1 MCFADVMQKSI
12 IHQKT
17 SKYMKK
23 NKDGSIE
30 LRHKIRRIMKITT
43 LLILLAIVPISAAT
57 YAQEQRISV
66 SMENGTLYE
75 MITQIEKQSE
85 FMFFY
90 KSEDIDNNQRIS
102 LHAEGKPV
110 SDILN
115 EAFKNR
121 NLNYRIIDRH
131 ILISKNNGINQQ
143 TITVTGTVK
152 DTHGESV
159 IGANIV
165 VKGTST
171 GTITD
176 IDGKFTLDVPTN
188 SILVVTYIGYIDK
201 EVPVGNQR
209 VLDIILHED
218 SQSLDEVVVVGYGVQ
233 KKVNLTGSVASVKF
247 DEEMENRPITNAS
260 QALSGKIPGLWVS
273 QNSGKPGDDGA
284 QLRVRGW
291 GTLNNTEPLIIIDGV
306 EGDFNQINP
315 NDIESITV
323 LKDAAS
329 AAIYG
334 SKAAN
339 GVILVTTKMGAN
351 NEKTQINFN
360 TYLGVQMLG
369 RHYDQIT
376 NSAEGMELINKALVN
391 ESSSPLFPE
400 SMIQAFRTGGDKYKY
415 PNTDWFDALYEN
427 ALIHEHNLSIRGG
440 TQKSTAFLSFNY
452 LGQDGMIP
460 NTSSYRY
467 SVRANLDFN
476 VNSWFKI
483 GGRFNYM
490 RRVATQAYDMPRV
503 FEMLRGAS
511 SFTAPYTRDGRFGSV
526 ETIDENDVLLY
537 DNRNPL
543 IEANNGEEKATTD
556 LVTVNAFADVKF
568 TPDLNLNVTL
578 SSTGNWKM
586 TDKHNTNVFGYTD
599 SGIETITKNLNREGL
614 DMSRRQTTAVRNN
627 MYATL
632 NYNKNFLTNNTI
644 GVTAGMQLEDYTSK
658 YVYSRR
664 NEAPKEG
671 LTQVNAGTSGI
682 RGEGNLEGLRM
693 FSYFGRLNYSFADKY
708 LFEANFRADAS
719 SRFKKENR
727 WGYFPGFSAGWRL
740 TEEDFVKNLN
750 VFSNL
755 KLRASWGQLGNQYA
769 IDPNNNNKEIF
780 WPYLTV
786 IDQSNDLSYS
796 YAGNFAPGAAIK
808 SLVDENITWETT
820 TTLDIG
826 VDMGFLDNRLTI
838 EADYFNKVTSDIIV
852 QLPIPKLL
860 GEAMAPFENVG
871 KMLNRGVEL
880 NVNYDNNVTNRD
892 EFGWNVGVNMAYINN
907 EITKFRGG
915 KSPDQLYLIREGYSY
930 RSLYG
935 FKSVGIYQTD
945 EEAES
950 HMHSNSYK
958 PKAGNLK
965 FEDINNDGK
974 LDYEDKQ
981 GIGNTIPK
989 LTYGISAGFRY
1000 KGFDLS
1006 LLFQGIGKTHAY
1018 IQSDYTR
1025 MSYEYLTISTKWR
1038 DTWSP
1043 DNPNSKN
1050 PSLKFD
1056 NSWDQQQS
1064 SYWVHRI
1071 DFLKLKNMQLGYSLP
1086 QPLISRL
1093 KMDKVYVYANAQN
1106 VFTLLWH
1113 KGYDGLDP
1121 ERNTFGDGAGFYAT
1135 PVTFTFGLNINF

>member
-1 MCFADVMQKSI
+1 MSNIKHLILKVI
-12 IHQKT
+12 IGTMLITLSNLPAISQINL
-17 SKYMKK
+17 SVK
-23 NKDGSIE
+23 NKAMREVIKEIE
-30 LRHKIRRIMKITT
+30 KNSDYRFFYNEDLKGLNEPIT
-43 LLILLAIVPISAAT
+43 LAAT
-57 YAQEQRISV
+57 NSSIHMVMDQIGEQASV
-66 SMENGTLYE
+66 SF
-75 MITQIEKQSE
+75 I
-85 FMFFY
+85 FR
-90 KSEDIDNNQRIS
+90 DNNQIVLS
-102 LHAEGKPV
+102 PKQA
-110 SDILN
+110 
-115 EAFKNR
+115 
-121 NLNYRIIDRH
+121 
-131 ILISKNNGINQQ
+131 QQ
-143 TITVTGTVK
+143 RKSIQGTVT
-152 DTHGESV
+152 DERGEPI
-159 IGANIV
+159 IGANIIE
-165 VKGTST
+165 KGST
-171 GTITD
+171 NGTVTD
-176 IDGKFTLDVPTN
+176 IDGRFTLEVADNALLQV
-188 SILVVTYIGYIDK
+188 SYIGYNSLEISTIGKSTIHISLK
-201 EVPVGNQR
+201 ENT
-209 VLDIILHED
+209 
-218 SQSLDEVVVVGYGVQ
+218 QSLNEVVVVGYGVQ
-233 KKVNLTGSVASVKF
+233 KKINLTGSVSSIKF
-247 DEEMENRPITNAS
+247 DEELENRPITNAS
-260 QALSGKIPGLWVS
+260 QALSGKVPGLWVS

-306 EGDFNQINP
+306 EGNFNQINP

-339 GVILVTTKMGAN
+339 GVILVTTKMGTH
-351 NEKTQINFN
+351 NEKTQVNFN
-360 TYLGVQMLG
+360 TYVGVQTLG
-369 RHYDQIT
+369 RRYDLIT
-376 NSAEGMELINKALVN
+376 NSAESMELINKALVN

-400 SMIQAFRTGGDKYKY
+400 SMIDAFRTGADKYKY
-415 PNTDWFDALYEN
+415 PNTDWFESLYEN

-460 NTSSYRY
+460 NTDSYRY
-467 SVRANLDFN
+467 GVRANLDFD
-476 VNSWFKI
+476 VNSWLKV

-511 SFTAPYTRDGRFGSV
+511 AFTAPYTRDGRFGSV
-526 ETIDENDVLLY
+526 ETIDENNVLLY

-543 IEANNGEEKATTD
+543 IEANNGEEKTTTD
-556 LVTVNAFADVKF
+556 LVTVNAFADIKF
-568 TPDLNLNVTL
+568 TSDLSLNATI
-578 SSTGNWKM
+578 SSTGNWAM
-586 TDKHNTNVFGYTD
+586 TDRHNTNVYGYTD

-614 DMSRRQTTAVRNN
+614 DMSRKQTTAVRKNI
-627 MYATL
+627 YTTL
-632 NYNKNFLTNNTI
+632 NYNKDFLTHHTI
-644 GVTAGMQLEDYTSK
+644 GITAGLQLEDYSTK

-664 NEAPKEG
+664 NEAPKTG
-671 LTQVNAGTSGI
+671 LTQVNAGTGGI

-740 TEEDFVKNLN
+740 IEEDFIKNLDI
-750 VFSNL
+750 FSNL
-755 KLRASWGQLGNQYA
+755 KLRASWGQLGNQFA
-769 IDPNNNNKEIF
+769 INKNDNNREMF

-786 IDQSNDLSYS
+786 INQNNDLSYS
-796 YAGNFAPGAAIK
+796 YAGNFAPGAAITA
-808 SLVDENITWETT
+808 LVDEGITWETT

-826 VDMGFLDNRLTI
+826 IDMGFLDNRLTV

-860 GEAMAPFENVG
+860 GDASAPFENVG

-880 NVNYDNNVTNRD
+880 NINYDNNAISRD
-892 EFGWNVGVNMAYINN
+892 DFGWNIGMNMAYIHN
-907 EITKFRGG
+907 EVTKFRGG

-930 RSLYG
+930 QTLYG

-950 HMHSNSYK
+950 HMHANSYK

-965 FEDINNDGK
+965 LEDVNNDGK
-974 LDYEDKQ
+974 LDFEDKQ
-981 GIGNTIPK
+981 EMGNTIPK
-989 LTYGISAGFRY
+989 LTYGLSAGFRY

-1006 LLFQGIGKTHAY
+1006 LLFQGIGKAHAY
-1018 IQSDYTR
+1018 TQSDYTR

-1038 DTWSP
+1038 DAWSP
-1043 DNPNSKN
+1043 ENPNSN
-1050 PSLKFD
+1050 IPGLKFD
-1056 NSWDQQQS
+1056 NSWDQQES

-1086 QPLISRL
+1086 QSLISRL
-1093 KMDKVYVYANAQN
+1093 KMEKVYVYANAQN

-1113 KGYDGLDP
+1113 KGYEGLDP